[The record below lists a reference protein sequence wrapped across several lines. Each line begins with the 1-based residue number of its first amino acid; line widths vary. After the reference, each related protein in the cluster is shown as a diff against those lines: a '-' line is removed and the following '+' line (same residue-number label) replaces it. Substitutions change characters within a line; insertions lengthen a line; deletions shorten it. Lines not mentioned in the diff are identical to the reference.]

1 MVNLAK
7 LSKIPVLFTGIVSR
21 WDLNVR
27 QGLGVILVDLAGHV
41 GVGILKIY
49 PIQNINKYATIR

>member
-1 MVNLAK
+1 
-7 LSKIPVLFTGIVSR
+7 VSR